1 MMIRSRC
8 LSLRQVF
15 VVLLILAGP
24 ARGDLAGKAA
34 REVAE
39 RLGRGLRG
47 AAARRAARHIDDVV
61 RVAAR
66 HTLAATPLRALSR
79 AMPRLTPRNARRL
92 AILAEDGALARSG
105 RWGEL
110 VAVIERHGDRAM
122 DFVWRNKGALAVAT
136 ALGTFLADP
145 EAFLGGRREL
155 IGGAAQEATQPI
167 ALMAGTAAGRWMGI
181 ARSVVVVGLA
191 WLVLVPVLVVLARL
205 IRQIRRR
212 SRR

>member
-1 MMIRSRC
+1 
-8 LSLRQVF
+8 VV
-15 VVLLILAGP
+15 VVLLIVAGP
-24 ARGDLAGKAA
+24 ARGDLAGSTA

-47 AAARRAARHIDDVV
+47 AAARRAARHIDDVA

-92 AILAEDGALARSG
+92 TMLAEDGALARSG

-110 VAVIERHGDRAM
+110 LAVIERHGDRAM
-122 DFVWRNKGALAVAT
+122 DFVWRHKGALAVAT
-136 ALGTFLADP
+136 VLATFLADP
-145 EAFLGGRREL
+145 EAFLGGGREL

-167 ALMAGTAAGRWMGI
+167 AIVACTAAGRWMGL
-181 ARSVVVVGLA
+181 ARSAVAVGLA
-191 WLVLVPVLVVLARL
+191 WLVLVLVLVVSVRL
-205 IRQIRRR
+205 LERIRRR
-212 SRR
+212 SHR

>member
-1 MMIRSRC
+1 MMGSRC
-8 LSLRQVF
+8 LPLRQVF
-15 VVLLILAGP
+15 VVLLIVAGP

-47 AAARRAARHIDDVV
+47 AAARRAARHIDDVA

-92 AILAEDGALARSG
+92 AILVEDGTLTRSG
-105 RWGEL
+105 RWTEL
-110 VAVIERHGDRAM
+110 LAVVERHGDRALS
-122 DFVWRNKGALAVAT
+122 FIWRNKGALSVAAV
-136 ALGTFLADP
+136 LGTFLADP
-145 EAFLGGRREL
+145 EVFLGGGREL

-167 ALMAGTAAGRWMGI
+167 ALVAGTAASRWMGV
-181 ARSVVVVGLA
+181 ARSMVVVGLA
-191 WLVLVPVLVVLARL
+191 WLVLVPALVVSARL

-212 SRR
+212 SHR